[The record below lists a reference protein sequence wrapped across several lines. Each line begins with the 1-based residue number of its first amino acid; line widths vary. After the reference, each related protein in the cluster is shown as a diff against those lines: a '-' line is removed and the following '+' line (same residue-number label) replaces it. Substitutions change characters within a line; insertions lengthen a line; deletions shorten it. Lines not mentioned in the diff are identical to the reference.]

1 MEMDDRE
8 ATPSVL
14 VLGIG
19 NVLWADEGFGVR
31 AVEALHQRYTFAE
44 AVTVMDGGTQGLY
57 LLPYVQSCDRLLVI
71 DAIDYGLAPGSVHVV
86 RDGEVPSFM
95 GAKKM
100 SLHQTG
106 FQEVLAAAQLLGWQP
121 QKVMLVG
128 VQPSVLD
135 DYGGSLRPEIAA
147 RIDEVIRLVVDEL
160 ASWGARPELRSEHGS
175 QQSPEHGSQHGP
187 GHGSQHSPGLSPDHQ
202 APIDELAPS
211 ALALHHYENL
221 RPSPR
226 DACRVGDPRFL
237 ARDLGHPGGAHG
249 DPSRVAG
256 SERDGVTESPVKE

>member
-1 MEMDDRE
+1 MKTDDHE
-8 ATPSVL
+8 ATPSIL

-57 LLPYVQSCDRLLVI
+57 LLPYVQSCECLLVI

-86 RDGEVPSFM
+86 RDDAVPSFM

-121 QKVMLVG
+121 QRVMLVG

-160 ASWGARPELRSEHGS
+160 ASWGARPQLRSE
-175 QQSPEHGSQHGP
+175 HGP
-187 GHGSQHSPGLSPDHQ
+187 GHGSQHSSDHQ
-202 APIDELAPS
+202 THATELAPS
-211 ALALHHYENL
+211 ALALHHYENM
-221 RPSPR
+221 RPSPL

-237 ARDLGHPGGAHG
+237 ARDLGHPDGAHG
-249 DPSRVAG
+249 DPSREAG
-256 SERDGVTESPVKE
+256 SERDGVAESPVKE

>member
-1 MEMDDRE
+1 MKTDDHE
-8 ATPSVL
+8 ATPSIL

-57 LLPYVQSCDRLLVI
+57 LLPYVQSCECLLVI

-86 RDGEVPSFM
+86 RDDAVPSFM

-121 QKVMLVG
+121 QRVMLVG

-160 ASWGARPELRSEHGS
+160 ASWGARPQLRSER
-175 QQSPEHGSQHGP
+175 GP
-187 GHGSQHSPGLSPDHQ
+187 GHSPDHQ
-202 APIDELAPS
+202 SPIAELAPS
-211 ALALHHYENL
+211 ALALHHYENM

-237 ARDLGHPGGAHG
+237 ARDLGHPDGAHG
-249 DPSRVAG
+249 DPSREAG
-256 SERDGVTESPVKE
+256 SERDGVADSVAKE

>member
-1 MEMDDRE
+1 MKTDDHE
-8 ATPSVL
+8 ATPSIL

-57 LLPYVQSCDRLLVI
+57 LLPYVQSCECLLVI

-86 RDGEVPSFM
+86 RDDAVPSFM

-160 ASWGARPELRSEHGS
+160 ASWGARPQLRSEHG
-175 QQSPEHGSQHGP
+175 P
-187 GHGSQHSPGLSPDHQ
+187 GHSPDHQ
-202 APIDELAPS
+202 APIAELAPS

-237 ARDLGHPGGAHG
+237 ARDLGHPDGAHG
-249 DPSRVAG
+249 DPSREAG
-256 SERDGVTESPVKE
+256 SERDGVAESPVKE